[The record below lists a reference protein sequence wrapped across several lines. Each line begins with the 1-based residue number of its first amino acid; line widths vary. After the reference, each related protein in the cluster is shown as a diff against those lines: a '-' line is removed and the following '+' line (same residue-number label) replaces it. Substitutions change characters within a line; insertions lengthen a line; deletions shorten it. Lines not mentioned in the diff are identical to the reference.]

1 MPPKKTYESY
11 ESDSDGDS
19 QQSQK
24 RGGGG
29 KRQKLDK
36 NSDEYKKRR
45 ERNNVA
51 VRKSREAS
59 RQKAK
64 DTMEKVARLREEN
77 QALEQKVTILNKE
90 LGVLRDLFLT
100 HASATAAAQASTVT
114 KLLPKSEAEEDTGSK
129 DSSENSETVIKD
141 HKYFVTQ
148 KDG

>member
-1 MPPKKTYESY
+1 MPPKKSYDSYDTES
-11 ESDSDGDS
+11 EGDS
-19 QQSQK
+19 QSGK
-24 RGGGG
+24 PCGT

-36 NSDEYKKRR
+36 NSEEYKKRR

-77 QALEQKVTILNKE
+77 WALEQKVTILNKE

-100 HASATAAAQASTVT
+100 HATATAAVQAQHVT
-114 KLLPKSEAEEDTGSK
+114 KVKKENGDDEISEDSCAKSDAASNDHLHFLVN
-129 DSSENSETVIKD
+129 NS
-141 HKYFVTQ
+141 
-148 KDG
+148 

>member
-11 ESDSDGDS
+11 DSESEGDS
-19 QQSQK
+19 QSGKK
-24 RGGGG
+24 RGS

-36 NSDEYKKRR
+36 NSDEYKRRR

-64 DTMEKVARLREEN
+64 DTMERVARLREEN
-77 QALEQKVTILNKE
+77 KALEQKATILNKE

-100 HASATAAAQASTVT
+100 HATATAAVQSKTFLKKENDGDISET
-114 KLLPKSEAEEDTGSK
+114 SIKSESN
-129 DSSENSETVIKD
+129 SSD
-141 HKYFVTQ
+141 HLHHFFTSN
-148 KDG
+148 

>member
-1 MPPKKTYESY
+1 MPPKKSYESY
-11 ESDSDGDS
+11 ESDSDSIDS
-19 QQSQK
+19 QPS
-24 RGGGG
+24 GIGG

-64 DTMEKVARLREEN
+64 DTMEKVSRLRDEN
-77 QALEQKVTILNKE
+77 KALEQKVTILNKE

-100 HASATAAAQASTVT
+100 HASATATQQVAS
-114 KLLPKSEAEEDTGSK
+114 KNLPKAEPDDHS
-129 DSSENSETVIKD
+129 NSNTTTESVIKD
-141 HKYFVTQ
+141 HEYFVT
-148 KDG
+148 KDNS

>member
-1 MPPKKTYESY
+1 MPPKKQYESY

-19 QQSQK
+19 QASESI
-24 RGGGG
+24 GPGG

-36 NSDEYKKRR
+36 NGDEYKKRR

-64 DTMEKVARLREEN
+64 DTMEKVNRLRDEN
-77 QALEQKVTILNKE
+77 KALEQKVTILNKE

-100 HASATAAAQASTVT
+100 HASATASTPAVPVVN
-114 KLLPKSEAEEDTGSK
+114 KLLPEIKSDPDDDTGSGGTI
-129 DSSENSETVIKD
+129 NSESVIKD
-141 HKYFVTQ
+141 HRYGKS
-148 KDG
+148 